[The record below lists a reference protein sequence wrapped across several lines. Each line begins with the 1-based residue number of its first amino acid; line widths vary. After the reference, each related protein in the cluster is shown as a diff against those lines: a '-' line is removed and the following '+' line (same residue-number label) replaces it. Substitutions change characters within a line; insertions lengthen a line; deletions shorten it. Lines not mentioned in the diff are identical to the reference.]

1 MARCIY
7 CDASSTGMSMFNL
20 ERPFA
25 KHFHETND
33 GFACSDC
40 WEAGEEVLDDWN
52 FEETMNEEE
61 ESAFEYE

>member
-1 MARCIY
+1 MSRCIY
-7 CDASSTGMSMFNL
+7 CDASSTGLSYYNL
-20 ERPFA
+20 DRPFA

-33 GFACSDC
+33 GFICDDC
-40 WEAGEEVLDDWN
+40 WEAGEEVLDDWH